1 MISPSVPKVFPT
13 SGTAIRIAVEEMGA
27 RKAQYEMIEMIVIL
41 RAGEKRLYCS
51 EFSSSDSSVTWGR
64 SWLVRLLGTCTSVL
78 GVPGG
83 SPYSDRGLCAS
94 SGGSCVMEEFLEHP
108 SSAVP
113 EGFCFDLEPKTLSI
127 VLGQSEKMEER
138 ETRREEKRRQKGLF
152 LGDSGWKR
160 SLSGMFGVL
169 RDCRSQEERKILS
182 FNRPIHETNVNS
194 RIIQRK

>member
-27 RKAQYEMIEMIVIL
+27 RKAQYEMIEIIVIL

-64 SWLVRLLGTCTSVL
+64 SWLVRLLGTCTRVL

-127 VLGQSEKMEER
+127 VLGQSEKREEG
-138 ETRREEKRRQKGLF
+138 ETRREEKRERQKTCFWMTVDGK
-152 LGDSGWKR
+152 DVS
-160 SLSGMFGVL
+160 SGMFGVL
-169 RDCRSQEERKILS
+169 KRL
-182 FNRPIHETNVNS
+182 
-194 RIIQRK
+194 